1 MKDVLLKLAVTLV
14 GSGDSEVNI
23 KRLTAEEV
31 LKNGLNI
38 AYMLAAIIAVIMIII
53 GGILFTT
60 SAGDSGNITK
70 AKNMILYSVIG
81 LVVIISAYAITYF
94 VIGRF

>member
-1 MKDVLLKLAVTLV
+1 MKDVLLKFAVTLV
-14 GSGDSEVNI
+14 GNGDSEVNI
-23 KRLTAEEV
+23 QRLTAEEV

>member
-14 GSGDSEVNI
+14 GSGDAEVNI

-38 AYMLAAIIAVIMIII
+38 AYMLAAIIAVVMIII